1 MPFIKG
7 KSGNPRGR
15 PVGAR
20 GKKTLAREA
29 AMRAEAS
36 AKARAIVYGSL
47 GARDRRGLLRPR
59 RPAKSPPAR
68 LPADAVPHDPWT
80 EAAALATLLGVDAD
94 KGSGGDRAG
103 RGRNS
108 RLVRRCIVNRCRSL
122 LMRRFRGRGHR
133 CAERGE
139 PRPGRI
145 VNSCKSLLIAQIG
158 PLPGPPPQ
166 TGEGGACGADGVL
179 LHRPRPA
186 PLRGAVAHPTSVEW
200 MRRCGGATVSSW
212 PLWRLIIS
220 LLSAPR

>member
-68 LPADAVPHDPWT
+68 LPADAVPQDPWT

-94 KGSGGDRAG
+94 KVREAIELGG
-103 RGRNS
+103 
-108 RLVRRCIVNRCRSL
+108 
-122 LMRRFRGRGHR
+122 
-133 CAERGE
+133 GE
-139 PRPGRI
+139 
-145 VNSCKSLLIAQIG
+145 
-158 PLPGPPPQ
+158 
-166 TGEGGACGADGVL
+166 TADWFGDVL
-179 LHRPRPA
+179 
-186 PLRGAVAHPTSVEW
+186 
-200 MRRCGGATVSSW
+200 
-212 PLWRLIIS
+212 
-220 LLSAPR
+220 